1 MGSGNLLGASSR
13 FGARLY
19 KPDEDQIAKLK
30 VKKNKEVEAE
40 MINDVKIEAA
50 LKVKKLLLLGEIEFC
65 SVNFLLSVSALLYS
79 TLLCF
84 LWAFKEHMVLR
95 NMLLHSNG
103 SNCDSNSF
111 LHLFHFSSCLLT

>member
-79 TLLCF
+79 
-84 LWAFKEHMVLR
+84 AFCGPSKSIWCYGTCYCIRMDRIVIRTAFCIYFISLPV
-95 NMLLHSNG
+95 
-103 SNCDSNSF
+103 C
-111 LHLFHFSSCLLT
+111 